1 MAGLSRYG
9 IIAASCASWKR
20 IEARAFLFS
29 CFCGASY
36 MLAVLQS
43 ALPKRHGFYT
53 AELKDW
59 FTTLIYRL
67 NYQDFRWSDQ
77 DGTTFVFI

>member
-1 MAGLSRYG
+1 
-9 IIAASCASWKR
+9 
-20 IEARAFLFS
+20 
-29 CFCGASY
+29 

-67 NYQDFRWSDQ
+67 NYQDFSDQ
-77 DGTTFVFI
+77 IRWCDICLYM

>member
-1 MAGLSRYG
+1 
-9 IIAASCASWKR
+9 
-20 IEARAFLFS
+20 
-29 CFCGASY
+29 